1 MYHQHIYLNAG
12 KWVATDAVANTETRQ
27 DFKKIMCSH
36 QSQKAGSGA
45 LSIPEIQSK
54 SSHAY
59 QKLLSLVQEEPE
71 VEKSLAR
78 VVQLKLQGQ
87 WTK

>member
-12 KWVATDAVANTETRQ
+12 KWVATDAVAKQKQ
-27 DFKKIMCSH
+27 DRIFKKIMCSH

-45 LSIPEIQSK
+45 FIPEIQSK

-59 QKLLSLVQEEPE
+59 QKFLSLVQEEPE
-71 VEKSLAR
+71 VEKSFAR
-78 VVQLKLQGQ
+78 AVQLKLQGQ